1 MRRDNNRDRVF
12 MSYKH
17 RRIWYRMVNL
27 ELIYMVANGDGTDTY
42 FTCWEDAIKWIDEH
56 TKTSRNK

>member
-1 MRRDNNRDRVF
+1 
-12 MSYKH
+12 
-17 RRIWYRMVNL
+17 MVNL